1 MVKVHYLTALCCY
14 EQKFFFAYI
23 YLANYAKCAKGYI
36 YMNRSDAKNVEQKC
50 CAIVYAKV
58 SLKELKAVIKRL
70 RKIRSV
76 LRIDYD
82 HADDG
87 SNLTFTII
95 ADNFSQ
101 LKKTI
106 QSHCNFP
113 VKLRYGYLNVLL
125 DKYRNF

>member
-1 MVKVHYLTALCCY
+1 M
-14 EQKFFFAYI
+14 
-23 YLANYAKCAKGYI
+23 
-36 YMNRSDAKNVEQKC
+36 YMNHSDAKNAEQNC
-50 CAIVYAKV
+50 CAIVYAKI

-87 SNLTFTII
+87 SNLKFSII
-95 ADNFSQ
+95 ADNYSQ

-106 QSHCNFP
+106 QSQCNFP
-113 VKLRYGYLNVLL
+113 VKLHYGYLNVLL
-125 DKYRNF
+125 DKHGKFLI

>member
-1 MVKVHYLTALCCY
+1 MK
-14 EQKFFFAYI
+14 
-23 YLANYAKCAKGYI
+23 
-36 YMNRSDAKNVEQKC
+36 RSDAKNAERKC
-50 CAIVYAKV
+50 CAIVCAKI

-87 SNLTFTII
+87 SNLKFSII
-95 ADNFSQ
+95 ADNYSQ
-101 LKKTI
+101 LKQTV
-106 QSHCNFP
+106 QSQCNFP

-125 DKYRNF
+125 DKHGKFLT

>member
-1 MVKVHYLTALCCY
+1 
-14 EQKFFFAYI
+14 
-23 YLANYAKCAKGYI
+23 
-36 YMNRSDAKNVEQKC
+36 MNHSDAKNAEQKC
-50 CAIVYAKV
+50 CAIVCAKI

-76 LRIDYD
+76 LHIDYD
-82 HADDG
+82 HAEDG
-87 SNLTFTII
+87 SYLKFSII
-95 ADNFSQ
+95 ADNYSQ

-106 QSHCNFP
+106 QSQCNFP